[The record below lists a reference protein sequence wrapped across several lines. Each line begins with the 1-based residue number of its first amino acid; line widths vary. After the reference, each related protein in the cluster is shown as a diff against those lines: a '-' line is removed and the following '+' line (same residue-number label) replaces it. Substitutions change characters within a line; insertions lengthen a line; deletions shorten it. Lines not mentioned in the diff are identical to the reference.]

1 MREIEK
7 YLDEIMDAAGLAP
20 KDATRVRRELQ
31 EHILDALEAARNCRA
46 PEKDAIEQV
55 KRDFGEPRQLGGMIA
70 CAKGRFRT
78 YIKKHAAVLS
88 VTATAAIVI
97 FLTGVISK
105 I

>member
-20 KDATRVRRELQ
+20 KDARRVRRELK
-31 EHILDALEAARNCRA
+31 EHILDALEAARSRCV
-46 PEKDAIEQV
+46 PEKDALEQV
-55 KRDFGEPRQLGGMIA
+55 KRDFGEPRRLGGMIA

-88 VTATAAIVI
+88 VTAAAAIV
-97 FLTGVISK
+97 FYLTGIISK